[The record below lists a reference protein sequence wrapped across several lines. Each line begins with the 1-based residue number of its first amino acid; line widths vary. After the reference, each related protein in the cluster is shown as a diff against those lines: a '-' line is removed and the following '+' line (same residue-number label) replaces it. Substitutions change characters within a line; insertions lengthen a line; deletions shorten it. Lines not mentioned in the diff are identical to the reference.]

1 MRLHYLT
8 YTFITSLLLLQ
19 TACTG
24 ETISESNS
32 SPDRKVVEAN
42 IPEGA
47 GETRE
52 IEWTIDGQRTV
63 RLAHVKEMNSQEISA
78 VSFPRELLLSRGMP
92 DTMSRDSK
100 IALVEVKLNR
110 KLADYQKL
118 HQLSDDDLMKYLAFE
133 LQHHFYGIDQKDSI
147 YKAEGIIYEPSHG
160 VRNTERFIVFL
171 GDIPE
176 TTYTLV
182 YEDDFFGF
190 GRTELRIID

>member
-78 VSFPRELLLSRGMP
+78 VSFPRELLLSGGMP

-133 LQHHFYGIDQKDSI
+133 LQHYFYGIDQKDSI